1 MNPNFQYD
9 INTKSLTINDTRY
22 STSDIPP
29 DVRSVVISP
38 NFKGD
43 FYLTN
48 FTNITTLHIS
58 ESITDLGICW
68 CSDVKS
74 LVNITVSPDNKYFKY
89 VDNKILVGKVLY
101 DNLPKDVIFF
111 ARRDVEEINIP
122 SYIHCIHDCSFQW
135 CQKLKKVNFSRD
147 SQLQIIQKCAFEY
160 SGLESICIPAKVSSI
175 STEAFKECRN
185 LKTVEFSPNSEICD
199 IIEPFSF
206 TAIEAFTI
214 PSSIIHFDC
223 NFEGCTRL
231 KTIIFSPNSQIEY
244 FRLSCKEASL
254 DTIVIPSSTKYCC
267 FDGLKNL
274 KTVIISPDSRLK
286 EIESFKNTSIESI
299 TIPSKVRLLG
309 NCCFYGCQKLKTV
322 IFQLNAN
329 LSKFPNFLFSYSSIE
344 ELTVPSSVVEIGTQC
359 FSYSNIK
366 KIIFLRDSQLRKI
379 KFRAFQCSLIEDITI
394 PSRVEEIFEG
404 CFIGCLK
411 LKKIDFSQN
420 TILHEFSENLFA
432 ESGLESIT
440 IPSNINK
447 IGPNSFHNCTKLEN
461 VYFAPD
467 SNLRIIESAAF
478 DSTAIKSFCIPS
490 SVIDI
495 KESAFRNCHA
505 LRTFKIE
512 NNPCINFIH
521 KSAFSSAESPCFIET
536 IVSSLAPLLNLLPAI
551 TTNHTRT
558 PISLEITNENVNLD
572 IIAPVLR
579 NVSQITVPN
588 AKAVHLDLDCE
599 FGKLFIPSRE
609 TVKISGMEI
618 TSSKKHSIVSLDE
631 IMNLNY
637 MDANEFK
644 ELFEGPQNKGKISEG
659 ATSIVYKIASTVN
672 KNKFYALKIFKNIN
686 EASNDDNDDD
696 DWSDDNEEEE
706 EEQKMLFDFEKVK
719 RFYIEYNIILNLRHP
734 NIIKAHGFF
743 LGSKL
748 YPPAILLDYYSH
760 NLAKSFKKLKEFEYV
775 TIIYE
780 IANAMKNVHES
791 NIIHR
796 DLKPENILLDQ
807 KKHVIICD
815 FGISTFIS
823 IDTQRRTQTR
833 THGIGT
839 LLFMAPELYEN
850 DKPYN
855 EKVDVYAFGI
865 LMYFILSKGKYPD
878 LSITDV
884 VMKKQIKVPKSIN
897 DVSSQ
902 LIKNCTKF
910 EYNDRPSFEDI
921 VETIKRN
928 NFKLIDGI
936 DDKIDEIKAFLFGK

>member
-1 MNPNFQYD
+1 M
-9 INTKSLTINDTRY
+9 
-22 STSDIPP
+22 
-29 DVRSVVISP
+29 
-38 NFKGD
+38 
-43 FYLTN
+43 
-48 FTNITTLHIS
+48 
-58 ESITDLGICW
+58 
-68 CSDVKS
+68 
-74 LVNITVSPDNKYFKY
+74 
-89 VDNKILVGKVLY
+89 
-101 DNLPKDVIFF
+101 
-111 ARRDVEEINIP
+111 
-122 SYIHCIHDCSFQW
+122 
-135 CQKLKKVNFSRD
+135 
-147 SQLQIIQKCAFEY
+147 
-160 SGLESICIPAKVSSI
+160 
-175 STEAFKECRN
+175 
-185 LKTVEFSPNSEICD
+185 
-199 IIEPFSF
+199 
-206 TAIEAFTI
+206 
-214 PSSIIHFDC
+214 
-223 NFEGCTRL
+223 
-231 KTIIFSPNSQIEY
+231 
-244 FRLSCKEASL
+244 
-254 DTIVIPSSTKYCC
+254 
-267 FDGLKNL
+267 
-274 KTVIISPDSRLK
+274 
-286 EIESFKNTSIESI
+286 
-299 TIPSKVRLLG
+299 
-309 NCCFYGCQKLKTV
+309 
-322 IFQLNAN
+322 
-329 LSKFPNFLFSYSSIE
+329 
-344 ELTVPSSVVEIGTQC
+344 PSSVVEIGTQC

-366 KIIFLRDSQLRKI
+366 KIIFLPDSQLRKI

-420 TILHEFSENLFA
+420 AILHEFSENLFA
-432 ESGLESIT
+432 DSGLESIT

-505 LRTFKIE
+505 LKTFKIE

-706 EEQKMLFDFEKVK
+706 EQKMLFDFEKVK

-734 NIIKAHGFF
+734 NIITAHGFF

-815 FGISTFIS
+815 FGISTFIR

-928 NFKLIDGI
+928 NYKLIDGI